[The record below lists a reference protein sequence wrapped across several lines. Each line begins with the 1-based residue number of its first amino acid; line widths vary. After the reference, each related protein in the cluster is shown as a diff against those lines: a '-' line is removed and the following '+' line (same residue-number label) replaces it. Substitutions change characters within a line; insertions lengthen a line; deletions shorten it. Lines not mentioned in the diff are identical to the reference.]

1 MFTQKGHILTVA
13 AVITTLTMAGGVG
26 AVALE
31 AHRSASPTAHPAQV
45 VVAAAAPTTQSYVD
59 DVGGGDH

>member
-1 MFTQKGHILTVA
+1 MFSQKRNVLTVA

-31 AHRSASPTAHPAQV
+31 ASRAPAQTV
-45 VVAAAAPTTQSYVD
+45 QSGQIAATAPAPTPSYVD
-59 DVGGGDH
+59 DMGGGDS

>member
-31 AHRSASPTAHPAQV
+31 AHRSASPTALHALV
-45 VVAAAAPTTQSYVD
+45 VVGGAAPSTQP
-59 DVGGGDH
+59 

>member
-1 MFTQKGHILTVA
+1 MFTQKGNILTVA

-31 AHRSASPTAHPAQV
+31 AHRASAPTAHPAQV